1 MKTFLAMC
9 LFMPMTMS
17 SVLASEKTDERISF
31 GLKLNDQ
38 GKWCGKFYSNRWS
51 NNMRYQCKTRKQ
63 WEELGVSFPDE
74 VPEMKMVDL
83 EAPIVDIAAIRG

>member
-1 MKTFLAMC
+1 MC

-51 NNMRYQCKTRKQ
+51 NNMRYQCKTKKQ

-83 EAPIVDIAAIRG
+83 KAPIVDRAAIRG

>member
-1 MKTFLAMC
+1 MRTLLALC

-17 SVLASEKTDERISF
+17 SVLASEKTDKRISF

-38 GKWCGKFYSNRWS
+38 GQWCGKFYSNRWS
-51 NNMRYQCKTRKQ
+51 NHMRYQCKTKKQ

-83 EAPIVDIAAIRG
+83 EAPIVDSAVIRG

>member
-1 MKTFLAMC
+1 MKTLLALC

-17 SVLASEKTDERISF
+17 SVLASEKTDEKISF

-38 GKWCGKFYSNRWS
+38 GQWCGKFYSNRWT
-51 NNMRYQCKTRKQ
+51 NHMKYQCKTRAQ
-63 WEELGVSFPDE
+63 WEKVGVTFPDE

-83 EAPIVDIAAIRG
+83 EAPIVDSAVIRG

>member
-1 MKTFLAMC
+1 MKTLLALC

-51 NNMRYQCKTRKQ
+51 NNMRYQCKTKKQ
-63 WEELGVSFPDE
+63 WEELGVSFPEE

-83 EAPIVDIAAIRG
+83 KAPIVDSAAIRG

>member
-63 WEELGVSFPDE
+63 WEELGVSFPEE

-83 EAPIVDIAAIRG
+83 KAPIVDSAAIRG

>member
-1 MKTFLAMC
+1 MRTFLAIC

-38 GKWCGKFYSNRWS
+38 GQWCGKFYSNRWS
-51 NNMRYQCKTRKQ
+51 NNMRYQCKTKKQ

-83 EAPIVDIAAIRG
+83 EAPIVDSAAIRG